1 MLFKS
6 CRLFVRDKKN
16 RLLFLIDSGADVSAI
31 PKSFAK
37 FFKLN
42 KDFQLTAANGSI
54 INTYGTMVV
63 EVDLG
68 LRRNYPHE
76 FILADVNKP
85 IIGADFLA
93 KHGLL
98 PDLRNRK
105 LIDPATSLSISA
117 MRADNCYEPTPRLY
131 SIATEFGEILNKFP
145 SLVSPPDYNLPV
157 KHNVVHHIHTKGP
170 LPYSKAR
177 RLNPDKF
184 RVAQTEFN
192 YMNEVGICRPSSSQ
206 TASPLT
212 MAPKPRSPDL
222 RPCGDYLRLNA
233 ITIPDRYPLP
243 HIQDFNAKVEGCS
256 IFSKVDLVRAFHNIP
271 VALEDVHKTAII
283 TPFGLFEF
291 PRMPFGLRNAAQTFQ
306 RFINEV
312 CKGLNFVFVYIDDI
326 LIFSKSPEEHK
337 AHLEQLFERLTEYCL
352 NVKPSKC
359 LFGVKS
365 LEFLGHYIDQH
376 GILPAAERVEAITSF
391 PAPDS
396 LKKAQGFVGM
406 VNYYYRFI
414 PKLAEMLIPLHSHIS
429 EMERLKKKNRNF
441 KFHWPDCCNDAFNQA
456 KEALASATLLV
467 HPKKKDLFI
476 SLFTDAS
483 NKAVG
488 SVLQQYHKGIWQPL
502 GFFSK
507 KLTPAEVKYSTLDRE
522 LLSIYLSI
530 KHFRYF
536 VEGRN
541 FIVYTDHKPLT
552 TAMTSTVE
560 RSPRQSRHL
569 EFISQFTTNIQHVKG
584 KNNVVADFLSRIDDP
599 EVASLK
605 VNLELKALVELQ
617 KEDHDIRGLLENQT
631 EGSKYSLKEVSLPL
645 SLGKLWCEVST
656 GQNRPFV
663 PEPLRRAIFEQFH
676 SLSHPGIRGT
686 RRLITSRYFW
696 PSVNK
701 DVNHWT
707 RCCIP
712 CQKAKVNRHTKSAFG
727 KFNVPSSRFDH
738 IHIDLVGPLP
748 VSNGFTNIL
757 TVVDRFTRWP
767 EAYPISDQ
775 TAETVAKCLV
785 SQYISRFGVPLEI
798 TTDRGKQFESRLF
811 SELCKLFGSSRIR
824 TTSYHPQA
832 NGMVERF
839 HRKLKDSIIA
849 RCNSMHW
856 SEELPIV
863 LLGIRATVKEDLNC
877 SPAELVYGQALKI
890 PGEFFV
896 DTQLSSPVDSSNFVD
911 RLRKHMRS
919 IKPVEPS
926 VRRDDPTYIPK
937 ALSDCTH
944 VFVRVDKVKP
954 SLHPRYNGPFEV
966 VKRLRKGYVI
976 NINGKNDTVS
986 IDRLKPAFGILS
998 VSSDRKIKKKSVR
1011 FERFNHLD

>member
-6 CRLFVRDKKN
+6 CRLFVRDNKKK
-16 RLLFLIDSGADVSAI
+16 LVFLIDTGADVSVV

-42 KDFQLTAANGSI
+42 KDFQLTAANGSV
-54 INTYGTMVV
+54 INTYGSKVV
-63 EVDLG
+63 EVELG
-68 LRRNYPHE
+68 LRRTYPHE

-98 PDLRNRK
+98 PDLRNKK
-105 LIDPATSLSISA
+105 LIDPATSLTINA

-131 SIATEFGEILNKFP
+131 SIATEFGEILKKYP
-145 SLVSPPDYNLPV
+145 SLVAPPNFNLPV

-177 RLNPDKF
+177 RLSPDKYKL
-184 RVAQTEFN
+184 AQIEFN

-206 TASPLT
+206 TASALT
-212 MAPKPRSPDL
+212 MPPKPRSSDF
-222 RPCGDYLRLNA
+222 RPCGDYRRLNA
-233 ITIPDRYPLP
+233 VTIPDRYPLP
-243 HIQDFNAKVEGCS
+243 HIKDFNAKVEGS
-256 IFSKVDLVRAFHNIP
+256 KIFSKIDLVRAFHNIP
-271 VALEDVHKTAII
+271 VAPEDVHKTAII

-312 CKGLNFVFVYIDDI
+312 CKGLDFVFVYIDDI

-337 AHLEQLFERLTEYCL
+337 AHLEKLFERLAEYGL
-352 NVKPSKC
+352 NITPSKC
-359 LFGVKS
+359 LLGVKA
-365 LEFLGHYIDQH
+365 LEFLGHFVDEN
-376 GILPAAERVEAITSF
+376 GILPASERVEAITSF

-396 LKKAQGFVGM
+396 LKKAQRFVGM
-406 VNYYYRFI
+406 INYYFRFV
-414 PKLAEMLIPLHSHIS
+414 PKLAEILIPLHSHIA
-429 EMERLKKKNRNF
+429 EMERVKKKNRNR
-441 KFHWPDCCNDAFNQA
+441 KLEFHWPDSCNDAFNQA
-456 KEALASATLLV
+456 KEALATATMLV
-467 HPKKKDLFI
+467 HPKKKGLII

-483 NKAVG
+483 NRAVG
-488 SVLQQYHKGIWQPL
+488 SVLQQYHKGMWQPL

-507 KLTPAEVKYSTLDRE
+507 KLSTAEEKYSTLDRE
-522 LLSIYLSI
+522 LLAIYLSV

-536 VEGRN
+536 LEGRE

-552 TAMTSTVE
+552 TAMTSTSE
-560 RSPRQSRHL
+560 RSPRQTRHL
-569 EFISQFTTNIQHVKG
+569 EFISQFTTNIQHIKG
-584 KNNVVADFLSRIDDP
+584 KNNVVADFLSRIDEP
-599 EVASLK
+599 ELASLK

-617 KEDHDIRGLLENQT
+617 KNDEEIQELLQRQDEK
-631 EGSKYSLKEVSLPL
+631 SKYSLKEIDLPL
-645 SLGKLWCEVST
+645 SLGKLWCDVST
-656 GQNRPFV
+656 GQNRPFI
-663 PEPLRRAIFEQFH
+663 PEPFRRAIFEQLH

-686 RRLITSRYFW
+686 RKLVTSRYFW

-707 RCCIP
+707 RSCIP
-712 CQKAKVNRHTKSAFG
+712 CQRAKFVRHVRSPVG
-727 KFNVPSSRFDH
+727 KFKAPSSRFEH

-748 VSNGFTNIL
+748 CSNGFTSIL

-767 EAYPISDQ
+767 EAYPVTDQ
-775 TAETVAKCLV
+775 TAETTARCLV

-811 SELCKLFGSSRIR
+811 AELCKLLGSDRIR

-839 HRKLKDSIIA
+839 HRNLKGSIIA
-849 RCNSMHW
+849 RCNTVHW
-856 SEELPIV
+856 TDELPLV
-863 LLGIRATVKEDLNC
+863 LLGIRATVKEGLGC
-877 SPAELVYGQALKI
+877 SPAELVYGQTLKI

-896 DTQLSSPVDSSNFVD
+896 DTPLTDPLDSSNFVD
-911 RLRKHMRS
+911 RLRKHMRTV
-919 IKPVEPS
+919 KPVEP
-926 VRRDDPTYIPK
+926 VVARQVQENIPK
-937 ALSDCTH
+937 ALSTCSH
-944 VFVRVDKVKP
+944 VFVRIDRVKP
-954 SLHPRYNGPFEV
+954 SLHPRYDGPFRV
-966 VKRLRKGYVI
+966 VRRLRKGYVLH
-976 NINGKNDTVS
+976 INGKNDTVS

-998 VSSDRKIKKKSVR
+998 IASSNRVVKKKSVSFR
-1011 FERFNHLD
+1011 